1 MNCTILDYL
10 ITFAGQFHPPSLA
23 VGLLCAGIPALL
35 LGLMFSNR
43 LSRRN
48 LGLSIRLEQAG
59 RNLSRRNTDIERLR
73 SERDLLRVQ
82 NRQAA
87 EATAH
92 LQSDLAGTHRLMKEQ
107 EALVETTR
115 GRMEQDFQL
124 LAARILTEQGE
135 QLSNQH
141 ASGLQALLEPMR
153 EQLQTFRQRVEDVYD
168 KDSRDHAALRREI
181 ELLRDL
187 NQQLS
192 TDALNLT
199 QALQGKSKIQGQ
211 WGEMILE
218 KLLED
223 SGLRKGTEF
232 ETQVGV
238 HNEQGRLR
246 QPDVIVHLPR
256 KREIIIDAKVSLKAW
271 ALAAH
276 EQDPKKQ
283 QKLLKQHLQ
292 SLHNHIKG
300 LSGKEYHRLPGIST
314 LDFVLLFIPAE
325 GAFQAAV
332 TLEPD
337 ILTLAMRKKVI
348 LTGPSTL
355 LAILRTIHH
364 LWRMDEQGRNSLTI
378 AKQAG
383 NLYDKFVGFV
393 EAFEEI
399 GFRLEQSQQSW
410 QTARKRLVSGRGNLV
425 GRIESLKELGVQPN
439 REVPETVRNQKD
451 HV

>member
-1 MNCTILDYL
+1 MLAYL
-10 ITFAGQFHPPSLA
+10 LLLAERIHGPSLLAGFFCA
-23 VGLLCAGIPALL
+23 VIPLVL
-35 LGLMFSNR
+35 FGVMFFNR

-48 LGLSIRLEQAG
+48 LGLSIRFEQAG
-59 RNLSRRNTDIERLR
+59 RNISLLNETLNRLR
-73 SERDLLRVQ
+73 TERDTLRSQ

-87 EATAH
+87 ETNAA
-92 LQSDLAGTHRLMKEQ
+92 LQANITSTHRLMQ
-107 EALVETTR
+107 EREVLVETTR
-115 GRMEQDFQL
+115 KRMEQDFQL
-124 LAARILTEQGE
+124 LAARILAEKGTD
-135 QLSNQH
+135 LTNQH
-141 ASGLQALLEPMR
+141 ESGLQALLTPMR
-153 EQLQTFRQRVEDVYD
+153 EQLHTFKQRVEEVYD
-168 KDSRDHAALRREI
+168 KGSRDNAVLRREI

-192 TDALNLT
+192 TDAINLT

-223 SGLRKGTEF
+223 SGLRRGTEF
-232 ETQVGV
+232 ETQVGL
-238 HNEQGRLR
+238 HNEQGQLR

-256 KREIIIDAKVSLKAW
+256 KREIIIDAKVSLKSW
-271 ALAAH
+271 AMAAQ

-292 SLHNHIKG
+292 SLHSHIKG
-300 LSGKEYHRLPGIST
+300 LSGKEYQQLPGINT
-314 LDFVLLFIPAE
+314 LDFVLLFIPTE

-332 TLEPD
+332 TLEPG
-337 ILTLAMRKKVI
+337 ILTRATRKKVI

-364 LWRMDEQGRNSLTI
+364 LWRMDEQGRNGLTI

-393 EAFEEI
+393 EAFEDV
-399 GFRLEQSQQSW
+399 GFRLEQSRQSW
-410 QTARKRLVSGRGNLV
+410 ETARKRLVTGRGNLV
-425 GRIESLKELGVQPN
+425 GRVEALKELGIQP
-439 REVPETVRNQKD
+439 TKD
-451 HV
+451 LPPNITDQ

>member
-1 MNCTILDYL
+1 M
-10 ITFAGQFHPPSLA
+10 
-23 VGLLCAGIPALL
+23 
-35 LGLMFSNR
+35 MFYNR

-59 RNLSRRNTDIERLR
+59 RNLSRQNSDIERLR
-73 SERDLLRVQ
+73 SERDLLRTQ

-87 EATAH
+87 EATAS
-92 LQSDLAGTHRLMKEQ
+92 LQADLSSTHRLMKEQ

-115 GRMEQDFQL
+115 GQMEQDFQL
-124 LAARILTEQGE
+124 LAARILTEKGE

-153 EQLQTFRQRVEDVYD
+153 EQLQTFKQRVEDVYD

-256 KREIIIDAKVSLKAW
+256 KREIIIDAKVSLKSW
-271 ALAAH
+271 ALAAQ
-276 EQDPKKQ
+276 EQNPKKQ

-292 SLHNHIKG
+292 SLHSHIKG
-300 LSGKEYHRLPGIST
+300 LSGKEYHQLPGIST
-314 LDFVLLFIPAE
+314 LDFVLLFIPTE

-332 TLEPD
+332 TLEPG

-364 LWRMDEQGRNSLTI
+364 LWRMDEQGRNGLTI

-399 GFRLEQSQQSW
+399 GFRLEQGQQSW

-439 REVPETVRNQKD
+439 RDVPETVKNQLD
-451 HV
+451 NT

>member
-1 MNCTILDYL
+1 M
-10 ITFAGQFHPPSLA
+10 
-23 VGLLCAGIPALL
+23 
-35 LGLMFSNR
+35 MFYNR

-59 RNLSRRNTDIERLR
+59 RNLSRQNSDIERLR
-73 SERDLLRVQ
+73 SERDLLRTQ

-87 EATAH
+87 EATAS
-92 LQSDLAGTHRLMKEQ
+92 LQADLSSTHRLMKEQ

-115 GRMEQDFQL
+115 GQMEQDFQL
-124 LAARILTEQGE
+124 LAARILTEKGE

-153 EQLQTFRQRVEDVYD
+153 EQLQTFKQRVEDVYD

-199 QALQGKSKIQGQ
+199 QALQGKNKIQGQ

-256 KREIIIDAKVSLKAW
+256 KREIIIDAKVSLKSW
-271 ALAAH
+271 ALAAQ
-276 EQDPKKQ
+276 EQNPKKQ

-292 SLHNHIKG
+292 SLHSHIKG
-300 LSGKEYHRLPGIST
+300 LSGKEYHQLPGIST
-314 LDFVLLFIPAE
+314 LDFVLLFIPTE

-332 TLEPD
+332 TLEPG

-364 LWRMDEQGRNSLTI
+364 LWRMDEQGRNGLTI

-399 GFRLEQSQQSW
+399 GFRLEQGQQSW

-439 REVPETVRNQKD
+439 RDVPETVKNQLD
-451 HV
+451 NT